1 MAAALTIRAAQ
12 WRWLPTF
19 TSRLMSTSTDTPPT
33 TQDSSKTTNEHTEN
47 TPLHHHCTAATA
59 ESVVDVTGAE
69 NTEEVERVQGEL
81 LAKIKREHQEQ
92 CLYHDE
98 EIKFHEEAISRHTE
112 SIERH
117 RLLKS
122 QHEATLRQHE
132 SEEKQAIYNE
142 RNGKK
147 AKE

>member
-19 TSRLMSTSTDTPPT
+19 TSRLMSTSTDTPPN
-33 TQDSSKTTNEHTEN
+33 TQDPSKTTNEHMEN
-47 TPLHHHCTAATA
+47 THHHCTAATA
-59 ESVVDVTGAE
+59 ESVVDVTGAAE

>member
-1 MAAALTIRAAQ
+1 MAAALAIRSST

-19 TSRLMSTSTDTPPT
+19 SSRLMTTTVDGTDTKPPT
-33 TQDSSKTTNEHTEN
+33 ADAEH
-47 TPLHHHCTAATA
+47 
-59 ESVVDVTGAE
+59 VGAE
-69 NTEEVERVQGEL
+69 TEQPASSGADATQSAEEMERVQGEL

-147 AKE
+147 SKE

>member
-1 MAAALTIRAAQ
+1 MT
-12 WRWLPTF
+12 T
-19 TSRLMSTSTDTPPT
+19 TVDGTDTKPPT
-33 TQDSSKTTNEHTEN
+33 ADAEH
-47 TPLHHHCTAATA
+47 
-59 ESVVDVTGAE
+59 VGAE
-69 NTEEVERVQGEL
+69 TEQPASSGADATQSAEEMERVQGEL

-147 AKE
+147 SKE